1 MYDGRLDERDWPL
14 LGVAFPN
21 LVRLVPTDARHTHAS
36 VRLMLEKL
44 PRLRVLRLRNRWH
57 RGAPPPVELLR
68 PGGRLRWLAGRRRGF
83 FADANL
89 VCVCVCREN
98 ATCIN
103 KRVPCVPR
111 TGEADHDP
119 AWMLINRRVLV
130 AQHSFQKPTDG
141 QRFSAGAVVIL
152 PRDDHDD
159 DHDDDG
165 DNYASSGSGSGSGG
179 GGGDDHAQGERKE
192 TAVATVH
199 GTTTTATTTHFA
211 LTCPET
217 GAHMRTARLRASIRL
232 AALAQLVSMNRK
244 CTIGFGWLAPL
255 CDRRLF
261 AVTPD
266 CRVGSPRQADDDDPN
281 ETPPLRACYCTA
293 PERVLTRI

>member
-1 MYDGRLDERDWPL
+1 M
-14 LGVAFPN
+14 
-21 LVRLVPTDARHTHAS
+21 
-36 VRLMLEKL
+36 
-44 PRLRVLRLRNRWH
+44 
-57 RGAPPPVELLR
+57 
-68 PGGRLRWLAGRRRGF
+68 
-83 FADANL
+83 
-89 VCVCVCREN
+89 
-98 ATCIN
+98 
-103 KRVPCVPR
+103 PR

-199 GTTTTATTTHFA
+199 GTTTTTTTTHFA

-293 PERVLTRI
+293 PERVWTRIEPQPQPPQPPLPAVSPPISAPSSSSSPPSASPPPPSLSPPSLSSAPSLPPELLAAAAPTSNDAVSRPHRVRIRVTAIDSVMCDATHYVDRLLRRQERSVYS